1 MTVRTLATVLLLAGA
16 AAAQGD
22 ATKFAAYPERDA
34 LSPFRS
40 PSDVYAPPDEA
51 FRLLRIMQAL
61 ADVASSPKRFD
72 IDGRE
77 VVDDPRW
84 QRAREDLLKLE
95 RGLDAG
101 YLAHILRMNKNAA
114 DRATAFY
121 AIFHVAKVD
130 DVFELIAHVP
140 GEPLRAI
147 RERAFPRAIAFVRA
161 NAGRR
166 FGDLAP
172 EKQEELKASLPEPG
186 SPAARAAGIVRGPVA
201 EDHLHKLRLVPFL
214 QMLDLPE
221 PIDQAQALWFV
232 KEASRV
238 RPDLALVWLEPS
250 LPRVKEL
257 LASPSAQVREQ
268 AIGLFQAIGPK
279 DLPAPPETD
288 AAALAAWADEA
299 SKALFPPIRNLNDAI
314 VQLHPGRERDAVA
327 DAGRIALQEAS
338 VVDPWVG
345 KDKAGAPAR
354 GVRVVTVPAALKP
367 LAIPQGA
374 VITAVN
380 GAGVRDAASLLATLT
395 QLLQAGKPPRKLM
408 VDLLVDGEPRAIE
421 FRVL

>member
-1 MTVRTLATVLLLAGA
+1 MKARTLAPLLLAVA
-16 AAAQGD
+16 AAAQGGP
-22 ATKFAAYPERDA
+22 TKFTAYPDRDA

-40 PSDVYAPPDEA
+40 PTDVYAPPDEA
-51 FRLLRIMQAL
+51 FRLLRVMEAL
-61 ADVASSPKRFD
+61 AEPASSPKRFD

-84 QRAREDLLKLE
+84 RQAREDLLKLPN
-95 RGLDAG
+95 GLDAG
-101 YLAHILRMNKNAA
+101 YLAQIVRNNKNAA

-121 AIFHVAKVD
+121 AIFHVVRVD

-147 RERAFPRAIAFVRA
+147 RERAFPRAIAFLRA

-172 EKQEELKASLPEPG
+172 EKQAELKATLPEPG
-186 SPAARAAGIVRGPVA
+186 SPAARAAGIVRGPIA
-201 EDHLHKLRLVPFL
+201 EDHLHKLRMVPFL

-232 KEASRV
+232 KEASLV

-257 LASPSAQVREQ
+257 LASPMAPTRAQ

-279 DLPAPPETD
+279 DLPAPPED
-288 AAALAAWADEA
+288 AAALTAWADEA
-299 SKALFPPIRNLNDAI
+299 AKTLFPPLRNLNDAI
-314 VQLHPGRERDAVA
+314 VQLQPGRERDAVA
-327 DAGRIALQEAS
+327 ADGVKALQDAS
-338 VVDPWVG
+338 IVDPWVG
-345 KDKAGAPAR
+345 KAKDGATAR
-354 GVRVVTVPAALKP
+354 GVRVVTVPEALKP
-367 LAIPQGA
+367 LAVPAGA
-374 VITAVN
+374 VITTVN
-380 GAGVRDAASLLATLT
+380 GVGVRDAASLLATLT
-395 QLLQAGKPPRKLM
+395 QLLQAGKPPRKL
-408 VDLLVDGEPRAIE
+408 VVELLVDGEARAIE
-421 FRVL
+421 YRVL

>member
-1 MTVRTLATVLLLAGA
+1 MKARTFAPLLLAVA
-16 AAAQGD
+16 AAAQGGP
-22 ATKFAAYPERDA
+22 TKFTAYPDRDA

-40 PSDVYAPPDEA
+40 PTDVYAPPDEA
-51 FRLLRIMQAL
+51 FRLLRVMEAL
-61 ADVASSPKRFD
+61 AEPTSAPKRFD

-84 QRAREDLLKLE
+84 RQAREDLLKLPN
-95 RGLDAG
+95 GLDAG
-101 YLAHILRMNKNAA
+101 YLAQIVRNNKNAA

-121 AIFHVAKVD
+121 AIFHVARVD

-140 GEPLRAI
+140 GEPLRTI

-172 EKQEELKASLPEPG
+172 EKQEELKATLPQPG
-186 SPAARAAGIVRGPVA
+186 SPAARAAGIVRGPIP

-221 PIDQAQALWFV
+221 PIDQAQALWFA
-232 KEASRV
+232 KEAALV
-238 RPDLALVWLEPS
+238 RPDVALVWIEPS

-257 LASPSAQVREQ
+257 LASPLAQTRAQ

-279 DLPAPPETD
+279 DLPAPPED
-288 AAALAAWADEA
+288 AAALTAWADEA
-299 SKALFPPIRNLNDAI
+299 AKSLFPPIRNLNDAI
-314 VQLHPGRERDAVA
+314 VQLQPGRERDAVA
-327 DAGRIALQEAS
+327 AAGLTALQDS
-338 VVDPWVG
+338 SIVDPWVG
-345 KDKAGAPAR
+345 KAKDGATAR
-354 GVRVVTVPAALKP
+354 GVRVVTVPEALKP
-367 LAIPQGA
+367 LAIPAGA
-374 VITAVN
+374 VITSIN

-408 VDLLVDGEPRAIE
+408 VELLVDGAPRAIE
-421 FRVL
+421 YRVL